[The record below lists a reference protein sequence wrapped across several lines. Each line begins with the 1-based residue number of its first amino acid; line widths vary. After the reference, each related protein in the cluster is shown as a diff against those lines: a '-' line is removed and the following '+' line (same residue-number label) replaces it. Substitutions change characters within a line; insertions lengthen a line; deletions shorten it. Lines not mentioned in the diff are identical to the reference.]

1 MNITEKYR
9 VSFSTGLSVSM
20 EYRFDFF
27 MNILS
32 TIFPILIQVFL
43 WTAIYGRSAE
53 NSMYGYS
60 FAQMLIYTCMAG
72 VVSKFVATQ
81 VEEKVNEDIH
91 SGGLSKF
98 LVMPVSYI
106 LFRLFYAIGGK
117 VFSMAVIFGLANIVV
132 FFFHF
137 SGMYVINPIQIA
149 VFLPVLIL
157 GMILNFLLFTLI
169 SLSAFWLTE
178 VGSFFH
184 ALSVIIMVISG
195 GVFPVEIFGNKF
207 VEIIR
212 YFPFLYTTSFPI
224 RVITGSVSGDQ
235 MLTGICAQI
244 MWSLLLWAIVGI
256 VWRRGIK
263 RYSSV
268 GG

>member
-1 MNITEKYR
+1 MKTTAKYR
-9 VSFSTGLSVSM
+9 MSFWTGLSVSM

-32 TIFPILIQVFL
+32 TIFPIIIQVFL
-43 WTAIYGRSAE
+43 WSAIYGRSNE

-91 SGGLSKF
+91 TGGLNKF

-106 LFRLFYAIGGK
+106 LFRLIYAIGEK
-117 VFSMAVIFGLANIVV
+117 VFSMAVILGLANIVLL
-132 FFFHF
+132 FFHF
-137 SGMYVINPIQIA
+137 GGIYAINPIQIA
-149 VFLPVLIL
+149 GFIPALIL
-157 GMILNFLLFTLI
+157 GMILNFLLFILI

-184 ALSVIIMVISG
+184 AIGVIIMVISG
-195 GVFPVEIFGNKF
+195 GVFPVEIFGSGF
-207 VEIIR
+207 VQIIQ
-212 YFPFLYTTSFPI
+212 YLPFLYTTGFPI
-224 RVITGSVSGDQ
+224 RVITGSASGE
-235 MLTGICAQI
+235 QI
-244 MWSLLLWAIVGI
+244 IIGMCVQVGWSLLLWIAVGM
-256 VWRRGIK
+256 VWNRGIN

>member
-1 MNITEKYR
+1 MRTAAKYKM
-9 VSFSTGLSVSM
+9 SFWTGLSVSM
-20 EYRFDFF
+20 EYRFDFL
-27 MNILS
+27 MNMLS
-32 TIFPILIQVFL
+32 TIFPIIIQVFL
-43 WTAIYGRSAE
+43 WTAIYEGATE
-53 NSMYGYS
+53 KSMYGYS

-91 SGGLSKF
+91 SGGLNKF

-106 LFRLFYAIGGK
+106 LFRLVYAIGGK
-117 VFSMAVIFGLANIVV
+117 VFSMAVIFGLANILL

-137 SGMYVINPIQIA
+137 SGTYVMNPIQIA
-149 VFLPVLIL
+149 GFIPTLML

-184 ALSVIIMVISG
+184 AIGVIIMIISG
-195 GVFPVEIFGNKF
+195 GVFPVEIFGNGF
-207 VEIIR
+207 VQVTQ
-212 YFPFLYTTSFPI
+212 YLPFLYTTGFPI
-224 RVITGSVSGDQ
+224 RVITGSVSGEKIVIGMCFQ
-235 MLTGICAQI
+235 VV
-244 MWSLLLWAIVGI
+244 WSIILWIVVGI
-256 VWRRGIK
+256 VWNRGIK